1 MTTTNS
7 PKIQTTAP
15 FPITTSLNR
24 IFAANPCR
32 RGKLRALGL
41 TVKGEPD
48 DEPIFFS
55 EIVRA
60 AGLQD
65 ALWCC
70 RAEPQHF
77 RLWRLY
83 AVWCARSV
91 QHLTRDQRSID
102 ILDVAER
109 HAHGLAT
116 DEELA
121 AAYAVAWAARPFLEG
136 AWTAYAAAKAAACAA
151 ARAAAYAAALAAAE
165 AAALAAGDAR
175 NAQRAAFLQLVS
187 TGTLPD
193 HPPLIQ

>member
-7 PKIQTTAP
+7 PEMQTTAP

-32 RGKLRALGL
+32 LGKRRALGL
-41 TVKGEPD
+41 TGKGEPD

-55 EIVRA
+55 EIVRV

-91 QHLTRDQRSID
+91 QHLTRDRRSID
-102 ILDVAER
+102 NLDVAER

-121 AAYAVAWAARPFLEG
+121 AAYAVA
-136 AWTAYAAAKAAACAA
+136 AAACAA
-151 ARAAAYAAALAAAE
+151 ANAAAAWAAAHAACAAALDAAYAAALAAAH
-165 AAALAAGDAR
+165 AAAVAAGDAR
-175 NAQRAAFLQLVS
+175 NARRTAFLQLVS

-193 HPPLIQ
+193 HSPLIQ

>member
-1 MTTTNS
+1 M
-7 PKIQTTAP
+7 
-15 FPITTSLNR
+15 R
-24 IFAANPCR
+24 
-32 RGKLRALGL
+32 RALALAG
-41 TVKGEPD
+41 KGEPD
-48 DEPIFFS
+48 DKPIFFG
-55 EIVRA
+55 EIVRV

-91 QHLTRDQRSID
+91 QHLTRDRCSID

-116 DEELA
+116 SEELA
-121 AAYAVAWAARPFLEG
+121 AAYAVARAARPFLEG
-136 AWTAYAAAKAAACAA
+136 TWAVAWAAANEAAD
-151 ARAAAYAAALAAAE
+151 AAALDAAHAAALD
-165 AAALAAGDAR
+165 AADAAELAAGDAR
-175 NAQRAAFLQLVS
+175 NAQRRAFLQLVS

-193 HPPLIQ
+193 HSPLIQ